1 MNQDV
6 WTNVDRYYT
15 DLLVKPEPEFEQTNQ
30 DAREGGLPG
39 IQITPP
45 QGKLLETLV
54 RFGRVKRILEIGTL
68 GGYSTAWLARGL
80 SPDGTLISLEI
91 DPVHAEVARKNLTR
105 FDFEPK
111 VEIQVGDGRSLLRQL
126 IDQGEDAFDLIF
138 IDAAKDQYRTYLE
151 LALDLSRPG
160 TLIIADNVVRR
171 GNILNQGSED
181 TSVQGILQF
190 NQFIAAE
197 PRLTATVIQTVGEKG
212 YDGFAFLMVGN
223 PED

>member
-223 PED
+223 PEE

>member
-105 FDFEPK
+105 FNLEPK

>member
-1 MNQDV
+1 
-6 WTNVDRYYT
+6 
-15 DLLVKPEPEFEQTNQ
+15 
-30 DAREGGLPG
+30 
-39 IQITPP
+39 
-45 QGKLLETLV
+45 
-54 RFGRVKRILEIGTL
+54 
-68 GGYSTAWLARGL
+68 
-80 SPDGTLISLEI
+80 
-91 DPVHAEVARKNLTR
+91 PVHAEVARKNLTR
-105 FDFEPK
+105 FNLEPK

-223 PED
+223 PEE